1 MKAKQRTLA
10 VLVVLAVLLGGA
22 LWAVNRTKTVLEE
35 AADAASEGS
44 IPLAAV
50 SASNLT
56 QIQVTYNGETNTLDY
71 ADNSWTLAEDPAY
84 HLDAVGVEVIVKAGE
99 LHGGAVHVGGFDKG
113 GFIVLGSVQG
123 LELVFL
129 DQRFKFD
136 RILAY
141 HGAISV
147 PEQ

>member
-1 MKAKQRTLA
+1 MIEEVA
-10 VLVVLAVLLGGA
+10 VVLLRHIQALLEGPYPVADDQGADVVLHELLEGLEPLFRAEGVQIGA
-22 LWAVNRTKTVLEE
+22 LH
-35 AADAASEGS
+35 
-44 IPLAAV
+44 
-50 SASNLT
+50 
-56 QIQVTYNGETNTLDY
+56 
-71 ADNSWTLAEDPAY
+71 PAY

-113 GFIVLGSVQG
+113 RLIVLGSVQG

-129 DQRFKFD
+129 HQRFKFD